1 MHTDGHGLRPG
12 DAALEQ
18 ITEAVIGC
26 AFEVQNVLGCGFLEK
41 VYENALVHACRK
53 AGLSVHQQAPI
64 HVMFDGVVVGEYIA
78 DILIENTVLI
88 ELKAVTGLTDVH
100 KAQCLNYLKAT
111 GYPVCLLLNFGKP
124 RVEVKRLAL

>member
-41 VYENALVHACRK
+41 VYENALVHACRRT
-53 AGLSVHQQAPI
+53 GLAANQQVP
-64 HVMFDGVVVGEYIA
+64 VKVLFDGVVVGDYVA
-78 DILIENTVLI
+78 DIVIENTVLI
-88 ELKAVTGLTDVH
+88 ELKAASGLTDVH
-100 KAQCLNYLKAT
+100 RAQCLNYLKAT